1 MKEFLRILRFSRP
14 YTRLMW
20 LNAIFNLISTLFHLA
35 SLLLF
40 IPFLR
45 LLFVKEQ
52 PPCPGQVQAAAG
64 PTKTG
69 LDAVYQQWMAD
80 YIAAHGA
87 LGTLAFICILVIS
100 SFLLKNVFRWMAMS
114 TIGTLRNNTVRDI
127 RGAVYDKILELPMQ
141 YHTGERKGHVLS
153 RITSDVQEIEF
164 SILNWVE
171 MVFRE
176 PVTIVLSLGIM
187 VSMSVQLTLFSLV
200 LLPITG
206 LLIGRI
212 GKSLRRTS
220 MRAQEKNAD
229 VMSHVDETL
238 TGMRV
243 VKAFN
248 AEDRMRQRFGRENEM
263 LTRISTVVLRRRDLA
278 SPLSEFLG
286 ACVMVALVYFG
297 GRLVIGHD
305 ASLNGEFFLGY
316 IIVFSQL
323 LAPIKGLTTG
333 WSNIQ
338 KGSASARRIFELLAV
353 ENKVKEVP
361 DAQPISTFN
370 DSIRFNNVSFAYDGS
385 DAPELVLKGIDLVVP
400 KGKSVALV
408 GTSGSGKTTLAGL
421 LPRFFDAT
429 SGSVTIDGKDV
440 RQLRIADLRKLMG
453 IVTQDS
459 ILFND
464 TVGNNIAFG
473 ALGATEADIRRAA
486 EVANAHGFISALENG
501 YQTNIGDGG
510 NRLSGGQ
517 KQRVAIARAVLKNPP
532 ILILDEA
539 TSALDTESE
548 RLVQDALFKMMEGR
562 TSVVIA
568 HRLSTIQHCDEI
580 IVMSQGNI
588 IERGTHAQLFA
599 AGGQYRRLCD
609 MQAFS

>member
-1 MKEFLRILRFSRP
+1 MKEFLKILRFSRP

-52 PPCPGQVQAAAG
+52 PPCPGQDQAVAELA
-64 PTKTG
+64 KTG

-385 DAPELVLKGIDLVVP
+385 DAPEIVLKGIDLVVP